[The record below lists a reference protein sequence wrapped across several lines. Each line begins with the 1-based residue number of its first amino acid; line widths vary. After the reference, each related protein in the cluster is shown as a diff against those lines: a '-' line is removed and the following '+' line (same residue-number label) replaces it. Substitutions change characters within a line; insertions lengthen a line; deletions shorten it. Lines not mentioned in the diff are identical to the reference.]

1 MAYIGEI
8 GMSQLI
14 KHGEVTCGDAA
25 EVIRNA
31 DNVVVVLSDG
41 LGSGVKAN
49 ILSHLTTKIAAKMI
63 SSDIS
68 IEDVVETLA
77 ETLPTCSVRGLAYS
91 TFSILRIYDDGIVH
105 LMDFDGCPV
114 VRIHKGVIKVIKTV
128 SLEIAGRRI
137 NEAFFRLEEDDLL
150 LVVSDGVIEAGLGL
164 TLPMGLG
171 INGLVDA
178 IKKHVK
184 SIRNAQDLANQVI
197 EICQSYYLSEPG
209 DDTTAVAVRLKQAKR
224 LVVLTGTPPDWS
236 NDAAMVERFLAESG
250 TKVICGGTTAHVF
263 ARETQREIQ
272 CSFAY
277 VDEKIPPISQIKGVD
292 LVTEGIVTMTEA
304 LNYFDRRAS
313 RSEGKDGASL
323 LLNQFLESDDILFL
337 VGTQIN
343 PAYKDNSLPITFD
356 LREAIIEKWR
366 LRLEALGKRVTIEK
380 W

>member
-1 MAYIGEI
+1 MAFIGEV
-8 GMSQLI
+8 GMTQLI
-14 KHGEVTCGDAA
+14 KHGEVTCGDAV
-25 EVIRNA
+25 EVVRND

-49 ILSHLTTKIAAKMI
+49 ILSHLTTKIASKMI
-63 SSDIS
+63 SSNIS

-114 VRIHKGVIKVIKTV
+114 VRIHKGVVKVIQTV
-128 SLEIAGRRI
+128 SREIAGRKI
-137 NEAFFRLEEDDLL
+137 NEAFFRLHEDDLL

-171 INGLVDA
+171 IGGLVDA

-184 SIRNAQDLANQVI
+184 TIRNAQDLANQVI

-224 LVVLTGTPPDWS
+224 LVVLTGAPPNPAD
-236 NDAAMVERFLAESG
+236 DAAMVERFLAEDG
-250 TKVICGGTTAHVF
+250 TKVICGGTTAHIF
-263 ARETQREIQ
+263 ARETNRQLV

-277 VDEKIPPISQIKGVD
+277 VDEKVPPISKIDGVD

-304 LNYFDRRAS
+304 LNYFDGHINRANH
-313 RSEGKDGASL
+313 EDGASL
-323 LLNQFLESDDILFL
+323 LLNQLLESDDIFFL

-343 PAYKDNSLPITFD
+343 PAYKDNNLPISFD
-356 LREAIIEKWR
+356 LREAIIEKWQT
-366 LRLEALGKRVTIEK
+366 RLESLGKRVIVEK

>member
-1 MAYIGEI
+1 M
-8 GMSQLI
+8 
-14 KHGEVTCGDAA
+14 
-25 EVIRNA
+25 
-31 DNVVVVLSDG
+31 
-41 LGSGVKAN
+41 
-49 ILSHLTTKIAAKMI
+49 
-63 SSDIS
+63 
-68 IEDVVETLA
+68 
-77 ETLPTCSVRGLAYS
+77 
-91 TFSILRIYDDGIVH
+91 
-105 LMDFDGCPV
+105 
-114 VRIHKGVIKVIKTV
+114 
-128 SLEIAGRRI
+128 
-137 NEAFFRLEEDDLL
+137 L

>member
-1 MAYIGEI
+1 MAFIGEV
-8 GMSQLI
+8 GMAQLI
-14 KHGEVTCGDAA
+14 KHGEVTCGDAV
-25 EVIRNA
+25 EVVRNS

-49 ILSHLTTKIAAKMI
+49 ILSNLTIKIAAKMI
-63 SSDIS
+63 SNDIP

-77 ETLPTCSVRGLAYS
+77 ETLPTCSVRGLAYA

-114 VRIHKGVIKVIKTV
+114 IRIHKGLVRVIKTV
-128 SLEIAGRRI
+128 SFEIAGRKI
-137 NEAFFRLEEDDLL
+137 NEAFFRLQEGDLL
-150 LVVSDGVIEAGLGL
+150 LAVSDGVVEAGLGL

-171 INGLVDA
+171 TKGLVDA
-178 IKKHVK
+178 INRHIKK
-184 SIRNAQDLANQVI
+184 IRNAQDLANQVI

-224 LVVLTGTPPDWS
+224 LVVLTGTPPDRQ
-236 NDAAMVERFLAESG
+236 NDALMVQRFLEEEGA
-250 TKVICGGTTAHVF
+250 KVICGGTTAHIF

-277 VDEKIPPISQIKGVD
+277 VDEKIPPISKISGID

-304 LNYFDRRAS
+304 LRYSDQMPNRPS
-313 RSEGKDGASL
+313 GEDGANL
-323 LLNQFLESDDILFL
+323 LLDQFLESDDIHFM
-337 VGTQIN
+337 VGTQVN
-343 PAYKDNSLPITFD
+343 PAYKDNNLPITFD
-356 LREAIIEKWR
+356 LREAIIDKWQT
-366 LRLEALGKRVTIEK
+366 RLESLGKRVSVEK